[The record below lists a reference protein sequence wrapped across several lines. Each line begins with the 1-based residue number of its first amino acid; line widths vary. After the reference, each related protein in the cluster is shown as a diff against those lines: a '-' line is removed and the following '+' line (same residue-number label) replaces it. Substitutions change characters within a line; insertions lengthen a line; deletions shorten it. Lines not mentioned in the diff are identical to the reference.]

1 MKDFNVVK
9 VDSKGRI
16 IVPYH
21 IRDYLGLQEGT
32 ELIVTNYEQKELRI
46 FPLLKGTASID
57 VLMTDAP
64 GSLAKVLDVVSRNK
78 AEILMSVSKTIER
91 GKLAEWNAIL
101 DISRSKRKKLEGALR
116 KLSIVNKM
124 HIEEK

>member
-9 VDSKGRI
+9 IDSKGRI

-32 ELIVTNYEQKELRI
+32 ELIITNNESKELRI

-57 VLMTDAP
+57 VLIADAP
-64 GSLAKVLDVVSRNK
+64 GSLAKVLDVVSKNR
-78 AEILMSVSKTIER
+78 AEILMSISKTMER

-101 DISRSKRKKLEGALR
+101 DISKAKRKKLEGALK
-116 KLSIVNKM
+116 KLAVVKKVR
-124 HIEEK
+124 IEEK

>member
-1 MKDFNVVK
+1 MKNFNVVK

-64 GSLAKVLDVVSRNK
+64 GSLAKLLDAVSRNK
-78 AEILMSVSKTIER
+78 AEILLSVSKTIER

-101 DISRSKRKKLEGALR
+101 DISKSKRKKLENEIK
-116 KLSIVNKM
+116 KLGVVKKV

>member
-21 IRDYLGLQEGT
+21 IRDYLGLDEGT

-64 GSLAKVLDVVSRNK
+64 GSLAKLLDAVSRNK
-78 AEILMSVSKTIER
+78 AEILMSISKTIER

-101 DISRSKRKKLEGALR
+101 DISKSKRKKLENEIK
-116 KLSIVNKM
+116 KLSVVKKV

>member
-21 IRDYLGLQEGT
+21 IRDYLGLREGT
-32 ELIVTNYEQKELRI
+32 ELIVTNNEQKELRI
-46 FPLLKGTASID
+46 FPLLEGTASVELLLTD
-57 VLMTDAP
+57 VP
-64 GSLAKVLDVVSRNK
+64 GSLAKVLDVVSRNR

-101 DISRSKRKKLEGALR
+101 DISKAKRKKLEGALR
-116 KLSIVNKM
+116 KLSVVKKVR
-124 HIEEK
+124 IEEK